1 MTVHGLIHLMGAA
14 KELGWAQLTELS
26 ERVSAVGGVAWLLT
40 ALLVLTA
47 GLLLAVRARLRWAV
61 MAAAAVLS
69 QALILFPAHRCHR

>member
-47 GLLLAVRARLRWAV
+47 GLLLAVRAGCGG
-61 MAAAAVLS
+61 LS
-69 QALILFPAHRCHR
+69 WQRPPYSPRP

>member
-1 MTVHGLIHLMGAA
+1 MGAA